1 MTEENFKYK
10 QQHFYLN
17 ENIIL
22 ELKAIAREERES
34 MSKIAEN
41 ALMDLIK
48 RRRKRKTRIEEI
60 ADLARGHDG

>member
-60 ADLARGHDG
+60 ADLARSQNG